1 MERRNRSLEAYNQL
15 KYIDTLD
22 GEDRA
27 SGLKRWVEKYLSS
40 DDKLDFD
47 LEFKDLQI
55 LLELFYKN
63 LNFIKQ
69 FNADLQKQMTE
80 TQKMKTFL
88 QNT

>member
-22 GEDRA
+22 AEDRA
-27 SGLKRWVEKYLSS
+27 SGLKRWVEQYLSS

-47 LEFKDLQI
+47 LEFKDLKI

-63 LNFIKQ
+63 LEFIKQ
-69 FNADLQKQMTE
+69 FNNNLQKQMIE
-80 TQKMKTFL
+80 TQKLKVFL
-88 QNT
+88 KNS